1 MTDDLVNWTEFS
13 LLSAKTKGFLEFWV
27 LLSLQQKVLGW
38 YLHESGKYEI
48 YSKTL
53 RLRLLVLPF
62 KNADLS
68 TYISLLQFVLVMTFF
83 EIDVLDESW

>member
-1 MTDDLVNWTEFS
+1 M
-13 LLSAKTKGFLEFWV
+13 
-27 LLSLQQKVLGW
+27 KVGNT
-38 YLHESGKYEI
+38 EI

-83 EIDVLDESW
+83 EIDVLDES